1 MGIANAGNV
10 PVTAETEITLAFGSQ
25 RAVVSPFGV
34 SLRRYFLLEDNR
46 EVNTVW
52 DYSGSANKKGGQG
65 DVLCPFPGRI
75 AHGRHLFDGQTFQL
89 D

>member
-1 MGIANAGNV
+1 MAGVRPVRVRRRKGDRRRSAAGSIRVVEITDTCDTRMGIANAGNV

-52 DYSGSANKKGGQG
+52 D
-65 DVLCPFPGRI
+65 
-75 AHGRHLFDGQTFQL
+75 
-89 D
+89 